1 MINRDI
7 SGQKMTLLQEPA
19 FLPFGNALV
28 KLAGIWPNKSSLQ

>member
-19 FLPFGNALV
+19 FQPFGNALV
-28 KLAGIWPNKSSLQ
+28 KLAGI